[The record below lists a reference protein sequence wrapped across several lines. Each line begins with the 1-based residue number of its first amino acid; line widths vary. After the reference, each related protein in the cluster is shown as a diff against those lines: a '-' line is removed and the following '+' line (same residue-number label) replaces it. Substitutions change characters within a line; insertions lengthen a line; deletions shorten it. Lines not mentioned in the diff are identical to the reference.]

1 MLASAASRSR
11 PASACR
17 CAASARPH
25 CRRLESRPKGSSE
38 PCRTGTSARPTVQ
51 ATCGDTPPRGHRVTL
66 GCRWVSPRQGCGL
79 PAPGTRG
86 LMGPCAGTQSPGQGM
101 LAATPSHTWP
111 KERGCRKGG
120 GGFGRHARVCTRQP
134 RPQTVPGRAG
144 AGLPRTGRRRC
155 RCAGPWAA
163 AGLRCLRGEGQG
175 RDSSIPPTAPSSPC
189 GAPAQGKGVPAKDGP
204 PPVPRSPPAQGTG
217 GAGYLPPTLRD

>member
-120 GGFGRHARVCTRQP
+120 GGFGRHARVS
-134 RPQTVPGRAG
+134 A
-144 AGLPRTGRRRC
+144 
-155 RCAGPWAA
+155 
-163 AGLRCLRGEGQG
+163 
-175 RDSSIPPTAPSSPC
+175 S
-189 GAPAQGKGVPAKDGP
+189 
-204 PPVPRSPPAQGTG
+204 PVPRPYLAELGPVSPGPADDGADAQGHG
-217 GAGYLPPTLRD
+217 QPRGCAA